1 MALLVITSCISPNR
15 EVPFLAVNNSDER
28 RAEYEE
34 TIRWAICDSP
44 FSEIVYADNSGCSL
58 EFFHDYIRLAER
70 KNKKL
75 ELLSFSGADN
85 YIHFGKGYGEGS
97 IIEYA
102 LNHSVLILENKEQYF
117 YKITGRLRIENISEM
132 MEHENLKKVYL
143 FRNYPLYDMLDTRFY
158 GMPVTI
164 YKQYFMKAYT
174 KVNDRELH
182 YLEKI
187 FYEICQENQI
197 KFNCLKKYPCFQGR
211 SGSTGKVYT
220 KNPNQ
225 KLFDFLCRTN
235 LFNNSFIYKILL
247 NLKSWKLIRF

>member
-15 EVPFLAVNNSDER
+15 EVPFLTVNNSDER

-34 TIRWAICDSP
+34 TIRWAISDSP
-44 FSEIVYADNSGCSL
+44 FTEIVYADNSGCGL
-58 EFFHDYIRLAER
+58 EFFHDYTRLAET

-75 ELLSFSGADN
+75 ELLSFSTADN
-85 YIHFGKGYGEGS
+85 YIRYGKGYGEGS

-102 LNHSVLILENKEQYF
+102 INHSRLIRENKEQYF
-117 YKITGRLRIENISEM
+117 FKITGRLKIENISGM
-132 MEHENLKKVYL
+132 MAHWDLKKVYL

-158 GMPVTI
+158 GMPIAI
-164 YKQYFMKAYT
+164 YKKYFMKAYT
-174 KVNDRELH
+174 RVNDKELN

-187 FYEICQENQI
+187 FYEICQDNQI
-197 KFNCLKKYPCFQGR
+197 RYDCLKRYPCFQGR
-211 SGSTGKVYT
+211 SGSTGKIYI

-235 LFNNSFIYKILL
+235 IFNNSFIYKILL